1 MEKAQTLTVSS
12 GSIDPLAENLAARAR
27 ARYARDTRVFD
38 RLTRL
43 VSSLLDVPVSLLL
56 IRDEDQLVFVS
67 HVGLEETWGT
77 IEEFPLADAYCQFA
91 IGACAPF
98 VVEDART
105 NPLVSGLRP
114 TTELGAVA
122 YLGVP
127 LLTSS
132 GTPVGLLCAID
143 FKPRA
148 WSKRDIGVVEDLSA
162 TVMAYLEEN
171 PTAGG
176 RPAAN
181 GHAAPG
187 LNIAAVS
194 RKTGIAP
201 DTLRKWERRY
211 GILRPKRTPGGQR
224 RYDDSDV
231 ARVEWLRDRL
241 ADGFRISEAAALLD
255 SAGADAHTSVDD
267 LRDALVEAARAADP
281 ARLSV
286 LVEQV
291 FALQPVSDAIETIV
305 QPALER
311 IGSEWAERGGAIA
324 EEHLVTEMVRAR
336 LERMLA
342 DRRPGIRGSAVL
354 ACGPGERHE
363 LGLLALAVMLQADG
377 WLVAYL
383 GADTPTASIAELA
396 ATFNA
401 DVLCLSLSSTAAHER
416 VTTELAELTLPESL
430 RVILGGSAAPDA
442 PGLAATVVALRT

>member
-1 MEKAQTLTVSS
+1 MENAGTLTV
-12 GSIDPLAENLAARAR
+12 GSKHVDPVGRSAAQRAR
-27 ARYARDTRVFD
+27 AQDPDDKRVFD

-43 VSSLLDVPVSLLL
+43 VSALLDVPVSLLL
-56 IRDEDQLVFVS
+56 IADGDELVFASV
-67 HVGLEETWGT
+67 VGLEDPWASAPD
-77 IEEFPLADAYCQFA
+77 FPLADAYCQHA
-91 IGACAPF
+91 ISRREPF

-105 NPLVSGLRP
+105 NPLVSELLP
-114 TTELGAVA
+114 TTAMGAVA

-132 GTPVGLLCAID
+132 NVPIGILCAVD
-143 FKPRA
+143 LEPRS
-148 WSKRDIGVVEDLSA
+148 WSAEDVTLVEDLAA
-162 TVMAYLEEN
+162 TVMAYIE
-171 PTAGG
+171 A
-176 RPAAN
+176 RPSPVEASP
-181 GHAAPG
+181 GG
-187 LNIAAVS
+187 LNISAVS

-211 GILRPKRTPGGQR
+211 GVLRPKRTAGGQR

-241 ADGFRISEAAALLD
+241 AEGFRISEAAALLD
-255 SAGADAHTSVDD
+255 PAGADAHTSVDD

-311 IGSEWAERGGAIA
+311 LGSEWAEHRGAIA
-324 EEHLVTEMVRAR
+324 EEHLVTEAVRAR

-342 DRRPGIRGSAVL
+342 DRRPGVRGSAVL

-363 LGLLALAVMLQADG
+363 LGLLTLAVMLQADG

-401 DVLCLSLSSTAAHER
+401 DVLCLSLSSTAAYER
-416 VTTELAELTLPESL
+416 VTTELAELTLPASL

-442 PGLAATVVALRT
+442 PGLAATVAALRD